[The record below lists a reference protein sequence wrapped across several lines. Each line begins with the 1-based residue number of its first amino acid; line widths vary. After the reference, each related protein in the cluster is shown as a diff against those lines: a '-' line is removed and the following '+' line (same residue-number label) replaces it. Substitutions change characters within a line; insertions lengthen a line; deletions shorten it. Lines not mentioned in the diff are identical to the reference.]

1 MADQE
6 NDEVVKVREEIE
18 KFNQEFPDHKLDN
31 LPEGATAEQIKAV
44 RDQMEAVRKG
54 GKTSENSSDGKS
66 EDGKSEDGKS
76 PAKDSMKVEDKEKA
90 ETNRES
96 LSVSNDNNG
105 QEPDWIKEKREFWQ
119 KYAQD
124 NKYSMGNDIAK
135 DTQEKSFTGTLS
147 KDGQKLGEI
156 KYTSQTAVTI
166 SKDSSIELYQG
177 LVKDAMS
184 NELSVTF
191 GDSLDDKQK
200 AMLFAACLMNKD
212 KYKDGTELAM
222 VNPPKIDMN
231 AEYFK
236 ELPDNVKTVL
246 TEHIKETEIQ
256 TKLGDIRARLKNTN
270 KKGKMTEEE
279 KTARVQ
285 LRQEQLAAMK
295 EQAQLTPDKI
305 VGKDQEDVEKIMAA
319 RMGIAP
325 HTTKTGVKVK
335 SNETYA
341 QRKDQQN
348 PALRAF
354 LTNKYGKSNS

>member
-156 KYTSQTAVTI
+156 KYTSQTAATI

-200 AMLFAACLMNKD
+200 TMLFAACLMNKD

-246 TEHIKETEIQ
+246 TEHVKAAEQKET
-256 TKLGDIRARLKNTN
+256 GA
-270 KKGKMTEEE
+270 
-279 KTARVQ
+279 
-285 LRQEQLAAMK
+285 
-295 EQAQLTPDKI
+295 
-305 VGKDQEDVEKIMAA
+305 KDQGNAKISPDTLKALREKVAKRIATGQGADGKPVSDKATAAEKIFAA
-319 RMGIAP
+319 RMGLSQQM
-325 HTTKTGVKVK
+325 TYTSSKENKEVTVTKD
-335 SNETYA
+335 EEF
-341 QRKDQQN
+341 RKRVQKNSPEVFAAMQK
-348 PALRAF
+348 
-354 LTNKYGKSNS
+354 KYGNNGNS

>member
-18 KFNQEFPDHKLDN
+18 KFNQEFPDYKLDN
-31 LPEGATAEQIKAV
+31 LPDGATAEQIKAV

-54 GKTSENSSDGKS
+54 DKTSENSS
-66 EDGKSEDGKS
+66 DGKSEDGKS

-124 NKYSMGNDIAK
+124 NKYTMGNDIAK
-135 DTQEKSFTGTLS
+135 DMQEKSFTGTLS

-191 GDSLDDKQK
+191 GNSLDDKQK

-212 KYKDGTELAM
+212 KYKDGAELAM

-236 ELPDNVKTVL
+236 ELPDNVKEVL
-246 TEHIKETEIQ
+246 TAQIKETEIQ
-256 TKLGDIRARLKNTN
+256 TKLDDVRARLKNTN

-295 EQAQLTPDKI
+295 EQAQLTPGKI
-305 VGKDQEDVEKIMAA
+305 VGKDQEAVEKIMAA
-319 RMGIAP
+319 RMGIAS
-325 HTTKTGVKVK
+325 HTTQTGVEIK